1 MADNLPR
8 SITTSMQ
15 FENGPAIGIS
25 NRWVNGQYCSIL
37 TPIGIV
43 GCGIYDVVVP
53 AEFNQAL
60 AVAQGTPECPL
71 VDPEDL
77 LDARIVRCT
86 PRAESIGIT
95 PGMSGREAVELM
107 LQATAEETAG

>member
-8 SITTSMQ
+8 SITTSVQ

-86 PRAESIGIT
+86 PRH
-95 PGMSGREAVELM
+95 PGLDPERLGPGREAVELM
-107 LQATAEETAG
+107 LQASGEVSD

>member
-1 MADNLPR
+1 MAECLPR
-8 SITTSMQ
+8 SITTSMK

-37 TPIGIV
+37 TPVGIV

-77 LDARIVRCT
+77 LEK
-86 PRAESIGIT
+86 AELAIT
-95 PGMSGREAVELM
+95 RVSPLM
-107 LQATAEETAG
+107 LAIRRKLIAELIEAAPITGLG